1 MKVATID
8 NSIFA
13 DLCRTITWQFD
24 NATNLI
30 GIIMAY
36 YKNDV
41 EQPGII
47 KGFYDQSTN
56 QFWSDVLRGTIDIST
71 ADDFGLAIWGKLLN
85 CPRVTIKKNLA
96 VGIVDDTILPKEL
109 YRKLLI
115 GRFRMLNKNASVEA
129 YCDYIDEVY
138 DGEVKVI
145 DNHDMSITFEATDN
159 LDALTKEFV
168 TNFPEVAFV
177 YPSGVKDNV
186 DAAGL
191 VFGFDG
197 QNTNRA
203 SSDPEIGNLDRSNFI
218 WKSPSFSI
226 KTANVTLIGS
236 YQYTGNP
243 IRPIPSQV
251 SIVVD
256 GATKSLTNGTDFI
269 CEWAT
274 NVEKGTGILVI
285 TGIGKYKDVI
295 YRTFQI
301 V

>member
-56 QFWSDVLRGTIDIST
+56 QFWNDVLRGTIDIST

-96 VGIVDDTILPKEL
+96 VGIVEDTILPKEL

-145 DNHDMSITFEATDN
+145 DNHDMSITFEATDD

-177 YPSGVKDNV
+177 YPSGVKDNTE
-186 DAAGL
+186 ATGL

-197 QNTNRA
+197 QNTGRIEG
-203 SSDPEIGNLDRSNFI
+203 DPEVGMLDRCSFI
-218 WKSPSFSI
+218 WKQPGYSI
-226 KTANVTLIGS
+226 KTANVSLLGQYS
-236 YQYTGNP
+236 YTGNP
-243 IRPIPSQV
+243 IRPIPNITISRA
-251 SIVVD
+251 
-256 GATKSLTNGTDFI
+256 GTTMTLTNGTDFI

-274 NVEKGTGILVI
+274 NVQKGTGIILI
-285 TGIGKYKDVI
+285 TGIGKFKDSI